1 MDRLDAVEERVD
13 RVIDRFAALA
23 GLVLG
28 VVLTAF
34 AVSGETV
41 AAWTWMAVL
50 TVVAVGWIWLLT
62 VREPIRARTPWVG
75 GVYMVGLLAL
85 MGVLTWLSPFFA
97 FMAIGGYGH
106 AFCYLHGRWRYSAVA
121 FVAACAAFSQMG
133 GRLALPWTTGWWWA
147 LGALLVGNAVIAG
160 GFNWFAA
167 ISGQQTERRKKM
179 IAELEETNAQLE
191 SALGE
196 NAALHSQ
203 LVAQARQAGV
213 QDERTRMAREIH
225 DTIAQGL
232 TGIVTQLEAAD
243 AAGTEDA
250 MRDRLRIAR
259 GLARESLTEARRS
272 VDALRPEPLEQAQLP
287 EALADLVGR
296 WSGTTGVRVRQETT
310 GATRPLLPDV
320 EVAVFRVAQEAL
332 ANVAKHADATTVG
345 ITLSYMDDVVV
356 LDVRDDGRG
365 FDLPDRAGGGFGLTA
380 MEQRVHRVSGTLTV
394 ESAPGEGTALSAS
407 VPAIPAESPA
417 PAAVRTT
424 ERVHL

>member
-1 MDRLDAVEERVD
+1 MATRELDRLDVVEQRMD
-13 RVIDRFAALA
+13 KAIDRFAALA
-23 GLVLG
+23 GLLLG
-28 VVLTAF
+28 TVLTAF
-34 AVSGETV
+34 AVSGET
-41 AAWTWMAVL
+41 ATTWAWMAAL
-50 TVVAVGWIWLLT
+50 TAVALGWIWFLS
-62 VREPIRARTPWVG
+62 VREPIRARVPVVG
-75 GVYMVGLLAL
+75 GVYMAGLHVL
-85 MGVLTWLSPFFA
+85 MAALTWLSPFYA

-106 AFCYLHGRWRYSAVA
+106 AFCYLHGRWRYVAVA
-121 FVAACAAFSQMG
+121 FVGGCAAFSQMG
-133 GRLALPWTTGWWWA
+133 GRLALPWSTGWWWA
-147 LGALLVGNAVIAG
+147 LAALLVGNAVVAG

-167 ISGQQTERRKKM
+167 ISAQQTERRKRM

-191 SALGE
+191 TALAE
-196 NAALHSQ
+196 NVQLHAQ

-243 AAGTEDA
+243 AAASEADV
-250 MRDRLRIAR
+250 RDRLRIAR

-272 VDALRPEPLEQAQLP
+272 VDALRPEPLERAQLP
-287 EALADLVGR
+287 EALADLVDR
-296 WSGTTGVRVRQETT
+296 WSETTGVRVRRETT

-320 EVAVFRVAQEAL
+320 EVALFRVAQEAL
-332 ANVAKHADATTVG
+332 ANVAKHAEATTVG

-365 FDLPDRAGGGFGLTA
+365 FDLPDRGAGGFGLTA

-407 VPAIPAESPA
+407 VPAIPAET
-417 PAAVRTT
+417 RTCG
-424 ERVHL
+424 EVPL